1 MLIIH
6 KLTSFSCAL
15 RFSDE
20 ECSVDGDAGSGSS
33 VDVIGDS
40 GAGGTSSGIEDCG
53 SVRGSLFTMRNKTKH
68 MDIETAQQLVAYTL
82 FSNDIHTHK
91 INNDLVS
98 DTILNA
104 SHIEH
109 ACRVVATDSSVIRLD
124 SQLNVSVCCR
134 DIWVYASVLNAEVN
148 SH

>member
-1 MLIIH
+1 M
-6 KLTSFSCAL
+6 
-15 RFSDE
+15 
-20 ECSVDGDAGSGSS
+20 V
-33 VDVIGDS
+33 
-40 GAGGTSSGIEDCG
+40 
-53 SVRGSLFTMRNKTKH
+53 
-68 MDIETAQQLVAYTL
+68 IETAQQLVVYTL

-91 INNDLVS
+91 DVLVS

-109 ACRVVATDSSVIRLD
+109 ACRVVATDSSVIRLE

-134 DIWVYASVLNAEVN
+134 DIWVYVTVLNAGAN